1 MSHELHQFRRNA
13 FAATAPTS
21 IAGVLRP
28 IGVGIGMAIAF
39 VTVFLAAL
47 HNPKAH
53 GLSIAVVGP
62 QQTVAQTTQALENG
76 SPASFD
82 VRAYDTA
89 AAAEHALRS
98 RDVFAVMDFTAGKT
112 VHIFYA
118 GANGSGVTSFVEGAL
133 TATAARLGHP
143 STTTDAVPLPSGDS
157 RGLSV
162 FYFVFGLALSA
173 FLFSMTFH
181 QAAAGA
187 SLGVRLGVPL
197 LFAAVAGVTLA
208 AIADFGFAA
217 LTGHFWAV
225 AAISAMMSYAVSLAT
240 SALTRLLGGVGIGL
254 AGLLAIVVGNATSGG
269 ALNWHFLPGGWR
281 WVSQQLPT
289 GAGVTGLLNVQYFD
303 AAHLFPV
310 LLTLSIWIAGSLLFI
325 IGLPPLRL
333 DAVHRS
339 HHAQHERADTSTR
352 LHSQERIAD
361 SAADAVP
368 AVADTRTVSS
378 SR

>member
-1 MSHELHQFRRNA
+1 MTHELHQFRRHP

-21 IAGVLRP
+21 LAGVLRP
-28 IGVGIGMAIAF
+28 IAVGIGMAIAF

-47 HNPKAH
+47 HNPKPH
-53 GLSIAVVGP
+53 GLPIAVVGP
-62 QQTVAQTTQALENG
+62 QQNVAQTAQALEKA

-82 VRAYDTA
+82 VRPYDTA

-98 RDVFAVMDFTAGKT
+98 RDVFAVMDFTAGRT

-118 GANGSGVTSFVEGAL
+118 GANGSGVTSSVQGAL
-133 TATAARLGHP
+133 TATAAHLGHP

-181 QAAAGA
+181 PAASGA

-197 LFAAVAGVTLA
+197 LFAAVAGLTLA
-208 AIADFGFAA
+208 AVADFGFAA

-225 AAISAMMSYAVSLAT
+225 AAISAMIAYAVSMAT

-254 AGLLAIVVGNATSGG
+254 AGLLVIVVGNATSGG

-281 WVSQQLPT
+281 WISQQLPT

-303 AAHLFPV
+303 AVHLYPV
-310 LLTLSIWIAGSLLFI
+310 LLTLSIWVAASVLFI
-325 IGLPPLRL
+325 IGLPLLRL

-339 HHAQHERADTSTR
+339 HHAQHEHAHTSTR
-352 LHSQERIAD
+352 SQSPEGTAD
-361 SAADAVP
+361 PAADAVP

-378 SR
+378 S